1 MANPSVKGVWLK
13 DGQPL
18 DFNENILSEVDGVMR
33 RLVIV
38 ITKATDIG
46 EYAYEVATSKTFA
59 SLRVEGRSRKP
70 RWPQLIRVLLI

>member
-1 MANPSVKGVWLK
+1 MLECEVANPSVQGKWLK

-18 DFNENILSEVDGVMR
+18 DFSENIRSEVDGATR

-38 ITKATDIG
+38 ITKAADIG

-59 SLRVEGRSRKP
+59 SLKVEGMA
-70 RWPQLIRVLLI
+70 

>member
-1 MANPSVKGVWLK
+1 MANPFVKGKWLK

-18 DFNENILSEVDGVMR
+18 DFNENILSEADGATR

-38 ITKATDIG
+38 ITKATDMG

-59 SLRVEGRSRKP
+59 SLRVEGRSRTP
-70 RWPQLIRVLLI
+70 RWQQLIAGSC